1 MISAQIK
8 AENLN
13 VHKTDKSKRKSPVE
27 QVEILLK
34 REILVEGTNLFRPEH
49 LANLDPELIFVSFFC
64 QTVNFDD
71 DANVEG
77 RVKFRIV
84 SLYKNIIN

>member
-49 LANLDPELIFVSFFC
+49 LAGLDPELIFVSSFC

-71 DANVEG
+71 DANVER
-77 RVKFRIV
+77 RVEFRIV
-84 SLYKNIIN
+84 SLYKKIIN